1 MKEDLLHAINSRK
14 AKVLKVAVEIFN
26 KVQDQALKTVKL
38 SDVEDNKNV
47 EKEDINETLQKF
59 QMLLND
65 TRSPIYSALNTM
77 GKNVDLEEEEI
88 EFEDFFDNPYDF
100 ATNSFDI
107 ETVKKENEHLT
118 NLND

>member
-1 MKEDLLHAINSRK
+1 
-14 AKVLKVAVEIFN
+14 
-26 KVQDQALKTVKL
+26 
-38 SDVEDNKNV
+38 
-47 EKEDINETLQKF
+47 
-59 QMLLND
+59 
-65 TRSPIYSALNTM
+65 M